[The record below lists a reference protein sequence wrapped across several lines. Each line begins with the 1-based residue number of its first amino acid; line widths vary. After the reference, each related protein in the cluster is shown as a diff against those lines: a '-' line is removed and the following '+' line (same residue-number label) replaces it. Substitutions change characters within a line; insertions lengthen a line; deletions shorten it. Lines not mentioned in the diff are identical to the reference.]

1 MNFSV
6 LSRGEWFVFIIPAV
20 MSFVPIVDIWTKF
33 SIKFISL
40 LRLKGERED
49 ATAFVTGCVMFI
61 MVAIAIWFD
70 FFSRLFG
77 MVNYANVTYAIHRE
91 AIIHGWMNFII
102 VMNIS
107 SAILCA
113 WIALKKRI
121 SALKWICYG
130 ALMGWSGII
139 YLLAIS
145 REKLK

>member
-61 MVAIAIWFD
+61 NIMAAAADILHMALLQHSVANEQ
-70 FFSRLFG
+70 RG
-77 MVNYANVTYAIHRE
+77 R
-91 AIIHGWMNFII
+91 AIIAG
-102 VMNIS
+102 
-107 SAILCA
+107 LCSQQRDS
-113 WIALKKRI
+113 RI
-121 SALKWICYG
+121 RFRHQRG
-130 ALMGWSGII
+130 RGD
-139 YLLAIS
+139 
-145 REKLK
+145 